1 VSVDNSISKNILI
14 LGVTS
19 AIAEKVARI
28 YALQGYNLFIVGR
41 NRDQLEIIAADL
53 RVRGAQ
59 SVTTLAGDLAQV
71 NQMKQQ
77 FEKLL
82 GSIDRL
88 DIGLIAYG
96 TLPNQQTTQVD
107 VDELQQAIEVNGT
120 SQLVWS
126 SIIANKL
133 EQQSTGTLAVIS
145 SVAGMRGRQ
154 SNYSYGA
161 AKGMVSIFLSG
172 LRNRLAKSGISVLD
186 IRPGFV
192 DTPMTAEFPKGPLW
206 ASPEKVAR
214 DISKAIEKKRDVL
227 YTPFFWRWI
236 MLIVRHIPEVIF
248 KKLSM

>member
-1 VSVDNSISKNILI
+1 MSVNISKSKNILI

-19 AIAEKVARI
+19 AIAEQVARI
-28 YALQGYNLFIVGR
+28 YALQGCNFYIVGR
-41 NRDQLEIIAADL
+41 NQDRLETIAADL
-53 RVRGAQ
+53 RVRGAL

-71 NQMKQQ
+71 SQIKHQLV
-77 FEKLL
+77 ELL
-82 GSIDRL
+82 DSIDRL
-88 DIGLIAYG
+88 DIGLISYG
-96 TLPNQQTTQVD
+96 TLPDQQATQVD
-107 VDELQQAIEVNGT
+107 VDELQQTIEVNGT
-120 SQLVWS
+120 SQLVWGS
-126 SIIANKL
+126 LIANKL
-133 EQQSTGTLAVIS
+133 EQQSAGTLAVIS

-172 LRNRLAKSGISVLD
+172 LRNRLAKSGVSVLD

-192 DTPMTAEFPKGPLW
+192 DTPMTADFPKGPLW

-214 DISKAIEKKRDVL
+214 DICKAIDKKRDVL

-236 MLIVRHIPEVIF
+236 MLIVRHIPEFIF

>member
-1 VSVDNSISKNILI
+1 MSVDNSISKNILI

>member
-1 VSVDNSISKNILI
+1 MSVDNSISKNILI

-172 LRNRLAKSGISVLD
+172 LRNRLAKSGILVLD

>member
-1 VSVDNSISKNILI
+1 MSKNILI

-71 NQMKQQ
+71 NQMKPQ
-77 FEKLL
+77 FEELL

-107 VDELQQAIEVNGT
+107 VDELQQAIEINGT